1 MLECV
6 SLHTREG
13 KAIVAA
19 LDAAAERAGYDA
31 MIRTKHEDL
40 QVEIAISDG
49 DMSRA
54 QAGLDS
60 WVRRVGEVT
69 PSEAQ
74 WPVLNQVSIWLEE
87 GRTEEAA
94 ALAARAVDLTSSDHP
109 WELAVAVHLAERA
122 GHRDEV
128 EPLLRR
134 LADAGTAKLVSPNV
148 EWTALP
154 VDAALRAGVAPALV
168 RDVLGPMQELAR
180 EAPWCP
186 LGEAMVVAAEGDH
199 LKALQ
204 QLDLVLTHPE
214 PEVPAY
220 VLAAAWFTAA
230 RSHLAL
236 AARTDASDAAS
247 RARALLER
255 WPGYRRDEVD
265 AFLRRTGRAAP
276 QEDGDLTSRER
287 EVAGLVAQGL
297 TNAAIA
303 KQLYISPRTAAVHVS
318 NILAKLGLA
327 NRSELTAWA
336 IRSGLVDR
344 GE

>member
-1 MLECV
+1 MLAHRSELAVAWSDRAIEEAERWDAKPVRALAMVEKGSALAGWVGHRDEALATIREAVAEAEAVGDHVAVARGLHNMLECV

-49 DMSRA
+49 DMPRA

-94 ALAARAVDLTSSDHP
+94 ALATRAVDLTSSDHP

-134 LADAGTAKLVSPNV
+134 LGDAGTAKLFSPNV
-148 EWTALP
+148 EWTVLP
-154 VDAALRAGVAPALV
+154 VDAALRAGVPPAVV
-168 RDVLGPMQELAR
+168 REVLGPMHELAR
-180 EAPWCP
+180 
-186 LGEAMVVAAEGDH
+186 
-199 LKALQ
+199 
-204 QLDLVLTHPE
+204 
-214 PEVPAY
+214 
-220 VLAAAWFTAA
+220 
-230 RSHLAL
+230 
-236 AARTDASDAAS
+236 
-247 RARALLER
+247 
-255 WPGYRRDEVD
+255 
-265 AFLRRTGRAAP
+265 
-276 QEDGDLTSRER
+276 
-287 EVAGLVAQGL
+287 
-297 TNAAIA
+297 
-303 KQLYISPRTAAVHVS
+303 
-318 NILAKLGLA
+318 
-327 NRSELTAWA
+327 
-336 IRSGLVDR
+336 
-344 GE
+344 